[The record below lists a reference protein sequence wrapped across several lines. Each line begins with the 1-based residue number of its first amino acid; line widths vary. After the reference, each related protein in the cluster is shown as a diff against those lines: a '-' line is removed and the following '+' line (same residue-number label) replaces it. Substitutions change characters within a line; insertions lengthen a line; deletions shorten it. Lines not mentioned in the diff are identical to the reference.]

1 MLLQSYVM
9 MLFNMLSCC
18 VLPPSDVVESVPSQ
32 TSLQERIRGG
42 ALRPMLELGVT
53 PSHISMLLEEHEGE
67 EVRGEDSVNM

>member
-9 MLFNMLSCC
+9 MLSCYA
-18 VLPPSDVVESVPSQ
+18 LPPSDVVESVPSQ

-67 EVRGEDSVNM
+67 EVRGRG